1 METIKI
7 NKNQVKMVAHRGL
20 SGLET
25 ENTNS
30 AFELAGKS
38 SYYGIET
45 DIRRTV
51 DGKFV
56 ICHDADLNR
65 IAGES
70 IVVESSTLEDLQKI
84 TLFSKDGTKTRQDLK
99 LTTLEKYITICK
111 NYNKHCVLELK
122 SDFTEQ
128 EVYKI
133 IEIIKSLNYLNQVTF
148 ISFHYSNL
156 TKVRK
161 FSPNQSV
168 QFLFR
173 EITDEVISN
182 LIADKFDAD
191 VRHDALNKE
200 IIENLHKNNV
210 LINCWTVDSEERA
223 EELVLLGVDFITTN
237 ILE

>member
-70 IVVESSTLEDLQKI
+70 VVVESSTLEDLQKI

-99 LTTLEKYITICK
+99 LTTLENYITICK

-161 FSPNQSV
+161 FSPNQSA

-210 LINCWTVDSEERA
+210 LINCWTVDSKERA